1 MAEMAEEETHALVPS
16 VRGRYFEE
24 FDVGEEVISF
34 GRTVTE
40 ADIVAFAALTGDWN
54 PLHTDAR
61 YAAGTMFGQ
70 RIAHG
75 LLGLSIA
82 SGLAV
87 RLGFMEGTVEAF
99 LGLDW
104 DFRAPIYIGDT
115 IYMKAQVKEKK
126 PIRRLG
132 GGIITFY
139 VEVVKQDGKVA
150 QRGEWKVLI
159 RSKSSEEG

>member
-1 MAEMAEEETHALVPS
+1 MAEAETHEPVPS
-16 VRGRYFEE
+16 VRGKYFEE
-24 FDVGEEVISF
+24 FEVGEEVVSF

-40 ADIVAFAALTGDWN
+40 TDIVAFAALTGDWN

-99 LGLDW
+99 LGLNW

-115 IYMKAQVKEKK
+115 IYMKARVTEKK

-132 GGIITFY
+132 GGIVTFA

-150 QRGEWKVLI
+150 QRGEWRVLV
-159 RSKSSEEG
+159 RSKPSEEG

>member
-1 MAEMAEEETHALVPS
+1 MAEEERRELVPS

-24 FDVGEEVISF
+24 FEVGEEVVSF
-34 GRTVTE
+34 GRTITE
-40 ADIVAFAALTGDWN
+40 ADIVAFAGLTGDWN

-99 LGLDW
+99 LGLNW
-104 DFRAPIYIGDT
+104 EFRAPIYIGDT
-115 IYMKAQVKEKK
+115 ICMRARVKEKK
-126 PIRRLG
+126 AIRRLG

-139 VEVVKQDGKVA
+139 VEVLNQEGKVA
-150 QRGEWKVLI
+150 QRGDWRVLV
-159 RSKSSEEG
+159 RSKPSEEA

>member
-1 MAEMAEEETHALVPS
+1 MAETEPREPVPS
-16 VRGRYFEE
+16 VRGKYFEE
-24 FDVGEEVISF
+24 FEVGEEVVSF
-34 GRTVTE
+34 GRTITE
-40 ADIVAFAALTGDWN
+40 TDIVAFAGLTGDWN

-99 LGLDW
+99 LGLNW

-115 IYMKAQVKEKK
+115 IHLRARVTEKK

-132 GGIITFY
+132 GGIVTFH

-150 QRGEWKVLI
+150 QRGEWKVLM
-159 RSKSSEEG
+159 RNRPSQEE

>member
-1 MAEMAEEETHALVPS
+1 MEQGTQPPTPS

-24 FDVGEEVISF
+24 FEVGEEIVSF
-34 GRTVTE
+34 GRTITE
-40 ADIVAFAALTGDWN
+40 SDIVAFAALTGDWN

-75 LLGLSIA
+75 LLGLSVA

-99 LGLDW
+99 LGLEW
-104 DFRAPIYIGDT
+104 KFRAPIFIGDT
-115 IYMKAQVKEKK
+115 IYLTARVKEKK
-126 PIRRLG
+126 SVRRLG
-132 GGIITFY
+132 GGIVTFDI
-139 VEVVKQDGKVA
+139 EVINQERKVA
-150 QRGEWKVLI
+150 QKGEWQILV
-159 RSKSSEEG
+159 RSLPQGL

>member
-1 MAEMAEEETHALVPS
+1 MAEAERRELVPS

-24 FDVGEEVISF
+24 FEIGEEVVSF
-34 GRTVTE
+34 GRTITE
-40 ADIVAFAALTGDWN
+40 TDIVAFAGLTGDWN
-54 PLHTDAR
+54 PLHTDAC

-99 LGLDW
+99 LGLNW

-115 IYMKAQVKEKK
+115 ICMKAQVKEKK
-126 PIRRLG
+126 AIRRLG
-132 GGIITFY
+132 GGILTFY
-139 VEVVKQDGKVA
+139 VEVVKQDGQVA
-150 QRGEWKVLI
+150 QRGEWRVLV
-159 RSKSSEEG
+159 RSKPPQEG